1 MDNEPKFSDNKNGMY
16 KTNKTTTVIFIL
28 AITIPLFGFI
38 ISFYGFHRA
47 YRMGIGLK
55 LGILGVVISFIEFLL
70 FTLLFYIWLK
80 NGGHF

>member
-1 MDNEPKFSDNKNGMY
+1 MENEPKFNNNKNGMY
-16 KTNKTTTVIFIL
+16 TTNKATVIIFIL

-38 ISFYGFHRA
+38 ISFYGFNRA

-55 LGILGVVISFIEFLL
+55 LGVLGVVISFVEFLL